1 MSETTRPTIL
11 LVEDHPMILRVT
23 QRMLDRLGYAVFTA
37 VTGAEALTLCD
48 THPAIDCVILDLG
61 LPDMSGADVLT
72 ELRRR
77 REDVQVIVSSGSSP
91 GASGDIGPGPRP
103 DAYLD
108 KPYTLAEL
116 RAALA
121 GLPRSAPDP
130 SR

>member
-1 MSETTRPTIL
+1 MSETPKPTIL

-23 QRMLDRLGYAVFTA
+23 RRMLDRLGYEVLTA
-37 VTGAEALTLCD
+37 GTGAEALTLCD
-48 THPAIDCVILDLG
+48 THAAIDCVILDLG
-61 LPDMSGADVLT
+61 LPDMPGADVLT

-116 RAALA
+116 RAALEA
-121 GLPRSAPDP
+121 LPPRVRDAS
-130 SR
+130 S

>member
-23 QRMLDRLGYAVFTA
+23 RRMLDRLGYEVLSAT
-37 VTGAEALTLCD
+37 TGAEALALCD
-48 THPAIDCVILDLG
+48 THAAIDYVILDLG
-61 LPDMSGADVLT
+61 LPDMSGADVLID
-72 ELRRR
+72 LRRR

-121 GLPRSAPDP
+121 ALPRRPLDSP
-130 SR
+130 S